1 MKKHHQ
7 IRIQTNAPPTV
18 ELDSEAHAAYVRF
31 STRKVA
37 RTDVVACDTAIVT
50 VDLARDGSV
59 IGVELVGVVEF
70 TIQRLLEASGI
81 TASDKL
87 MREARYIPA
96 KRAEMVPA

>member
-7 IRIQTNAPPTV
+7 IKIESTTPPTV

-31 STRKVA
+31 STKKVA
-37 RTDVVACDTAIVT
+37 RTDVVACDKAIVT
-50 VDLARDGSV
+50 VDLAKDGSV

-81 TASDKL
+81 SAPSRL

-96 KRAEMVPA
+96 KRAELVPA